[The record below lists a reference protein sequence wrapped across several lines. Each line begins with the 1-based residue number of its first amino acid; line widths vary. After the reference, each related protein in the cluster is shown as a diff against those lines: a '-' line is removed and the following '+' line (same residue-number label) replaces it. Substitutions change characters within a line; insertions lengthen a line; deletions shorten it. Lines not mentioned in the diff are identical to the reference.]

1 MKKRILIPALL
12 ALGWLSHAWAEAE
25 FDMDLMQTIED
36 LSKNLVSNL
45 ALADA
50 GAAHADIAE
59 LDGLLAQVEDHYVQK
74 GDAQDA
80 ADLARQGRTLLLDID
95 KLVQADDFDAA
106 NAKNSE
112 FSRTCK
118 TCHKAYKKS

>member
-1 MKKRILIPALL
+1 MKGKILIPALL

-36 LSKNLVSNL
+36 LSKDLVSNL

-50 GAAHADIAE
+50 AASQADIAE
-59 LDGLLAQVEDHYVQK
+59 LDGLLAQVESHYAQK

-80 ADLARQGRTLLLDID
+80 VDIAHNGRTLLLDID
-95 KLVQADDFDAA
+95 KLVQAGDFDAA

>member
-1 MKKRILIPALL
+1 MKRRIVIPALL

-25 FDMDLMQTIED
+25 FDMDLMQTVED

-59 LDGLLAQVEDHYVQK
+59 LDGLLAQVEAHYVQK
-74 GDAQDA
+74 GDAPEA
-80 ADLARQGRTLLLDID
+80 VEIAHNGRSLLLDID
-95 KLVQADDFDAA
+95 KLVQAGDFDAA

-118 TCHKAYKKS
+118 ACHKAYKKS